1 MNRHKS
7 IIYSGI
13 LSLRIIAYILVHN
26 NQIIQFNG
34 WQKLSNWNWGWI
46 STHELPY
53 WWRLQ
58 STYQADPNLYRDKP
72 QSKFL
77 AEPNL
82 SWDHGCA
89 LMTLLHISSLNGN
102 KFVHISVKSKLS
114 HHNLITNTQKQ
125 GSLKPTDFFSFS
137 STTRVCNRQRD
148 LTNAGYHAH

>member
-1 MNRHKS
+1 MNYH
-7 IIYSGI
+7 IGEGLI
-13 LSLRIIAYILVHN
+13 
-26 NQIIQFNG
+26 
-34 WQKLSNWNWGWI
+34 
-46 STHELPY
+46 
-53 WWRLQ
+53 Q

-72 QSKFL
+72 QSKYQ
-77 AEPNL
+77 AELNL
-82 SWDHGCA
+82 SWDYGCA
-89 LMTLLHISSLNGN
+89 LMTLLHISLLNGN